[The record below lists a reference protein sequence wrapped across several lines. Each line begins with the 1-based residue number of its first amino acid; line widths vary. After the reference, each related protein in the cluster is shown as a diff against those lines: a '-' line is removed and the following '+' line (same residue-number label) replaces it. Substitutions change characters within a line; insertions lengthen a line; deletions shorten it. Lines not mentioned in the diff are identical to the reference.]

1 MVKGSRS
8 LVALAAAQALAD
20 DVDAWGM
27 PLLRALLPVAGMTII
42 EHQATRAHGLGIT
55 RMLVLVDAV
64 PAALAEACDRVRGRG
79 LPLELVRCGDDVL
92 THMGDADQLL
102 LVADGLI
109 AGDAAWRRA
118 LAADNSAILVTD
130 DTPMTQGLERIDATT
145 RWAGLALIEREILGA
160 LDGAPADWD
169 PQLLLFR
176 HAVQQGVARISC
188 DPSLFVSGDMA
199 LAETP
204 VEAVEAEHR
213 LLSAQV
219 SYESG
224 IAARWVIGPVL
235 RLFSGALLRRQDS
248 GVMARLLTPMLAIA
262 AAFGALFG
270 HLWIAA
276 LCGVLAAIAHQSAVF
291 IARFRSETRM
301 WRGIGIVGLA
311 FQFIAIA
318 LAERGLQAGNM
329 GQILG
334 DNAMMLTFVLLIA
347 LALQSR
353 IILAQGRL
361 PDFGLAWVMVA
372 AMTPSLGLVPA
383 FDLAAL
389 LLGFWLFI
397 QILAPSPYGAISIRQ
412 NDAV

>member
-1 MVKGSRS
+1 MSVIA
-8 LVALAAAQALAD
+8 LVAAQALAD

-42 EHQATRAHGLGIT
+42 EHQATRAQGLGIT
-55 RMLVLVDAV
+55 KMLVLVDAV

-79 LPLELVRCGDDVL
+79 LSLELVRGGKDVL
-92 THMGDADQLL
+92 AQMGGADRLL

-109 AGDAAWRRA
+109 AGEAAWRRA
-118 LAADNSAILVTD
+118 LAADFSTILVTD
-130 DTPMTQGLERIDATT
+130 DTPMTQGLERIDAIT
-145 RWAGLALIEREILGA
+145 RWAGLALIDREMFGA

-176 HAVQQGVARISC
+176 HAVQQDVARLSC

-248 GVMARLLTPMLAIA
+248 GVTARLLTPLLAIA
-262 AAFGALFG
+262 AAFGGLFG

-291 IARFRSETRM
+291 IASFRTETRM
-301 WRGIGIVGLA
+301 WRGIGTIGLL

-318 LAERGLQAGNM
+318 LAERGSRIGD
-329 GQILG
+329 LG
-334 DNAMMLTFVLLIA
+334 PLLGRSGMMLTFILLIA

-353 IILAQGRL
+353 IKLTHGRL
-361 PDFGLAWVMVA
+361 PDFGIAWAMVA

-383 FDLAAL
+383 FELAGL

-397 QILAPSPYGAISIRQ
+397 QILAPSPYGAIGIRQ
-412 NDAV
+412 IDAV